1 MSICYGSMQEVSEP
15 SLESPRPPMAVS
27 RQGCREGSRKRLP
40 SLHPCLLTA
49 IPVCPPR
56 GLPMRP
62 SRTHGG
68 RGRTL
73 QRPHPPWP
81 RHSRVGFLLWLDMCE
96 NNIIGRADNHYF
108 REISFFAMARCSLL
122 GSCYGSVRKRP
133 VLLPQTAEGE
143 AGARPQAAIHQPPLP
158 LFGGQA
164 VASPLPHP
172 AAAEGAGWCSSAKRP
187 FTSLPLPPPLP
198 VQPPQGGFPF
208 NVLFPY
214 VSVLA
219 ACFLLWLGA

>member
-1 MSICYGSMQEVSEP
+1 M
-15 SLESPRPPMAVS
+15 
-27 RQGCREGSRKRLP
+27 RL
-40 SLHPCLLTA
+40 
-49 IPVCPPR
+49 
-56 GLPMRP
+56 

-81 RHSRVGFLLWLDMCE
+81 RHSRIGFLLWLDMCE

-108 REISFFAMARCSLL
+108 REISFFAMARCALL

-133 VLLPQTAEGE
+133 VLLPQTAEGVLVLV
-143 AGARPQAAIHQPPLP
+143 R
-158 LFGGQA
+158 
-164 VASPLPHP
+164 
-172 AAAEGAGWCSSAKRP
+172 KRP
-187 FTSLPLPPPLP
+187 FTSTPSAVWGAGRCVPPAPPSGCGRGRLVLVRKRPFPSLPLPPPLP

-214 VSVLA
+214 GSVLA
-219 ACFLLWLGA
+219 AWFLLWLDTGY